1 MSFYLILL
9 HRRRYVGLDELPN
22 SGYVA
27 QALKL
32 ATNTLTFEEL
42 V

>member
-9 HRRRYVGLDELPN
+9 HRRRNVGLDGYPN
-22 SGYVA
+22 SGYLA

-32 ATNTLTFEEL
+32 AANTLIFEEL